1 MSLVA
6 EQVGFAYP
14 GCAPVLEGVSL
25 EVAPG
30 ERVALCAPS
39 GRGKTTLCRVL
50 AGYLRPD
57 AGRVLADGAPVAP
70 ARGAR
75 PVQLL
80 WQHPEQAFD
89 PRMRL
94 GEGIAEGLAGEGA
107 GGRSRG
113 TVRGSGRASG
123 RGGNADGE
131 ARVAALREALGVR
144 DAWLSRLPH
153 ELSGGELMRCAMVRA
168 LAARPRYLVAD
179 ESTAMLDAV
188 TQAELWGV
196 LLDLQAREGLGL
208 VLVSH
213 SPDLV
218 QRLATR
224 TVDL

>member
-25 EVAPG
+25 EVASG

-94 GEGIAEGLAGEGA
+94 GEGIAEGLAGGA
-107 GGRSRG
+107 GSRSRG
-113 TVRGSGRASG
+113 TARSSGRAGG
-123 RGGNADGE
+123 RGGNADDE
-131 ARVAALREALGVR
+131 ARVATLRKALGVR

-224 TVDL
+224 TVEL